1 VRTTAVCSLA
11 TGRCGVSYS
20 GGVAK
25 SGTARAER
33 SEREQ
38 RLAAMRRAQEGRER
52 RRRLALVIGAGVLA
66 LVLVATVVVTIVRQQ
81 RAQDPAN
88 IGLSASA
95 AACQPEETV
104 PVDGVAQHVG
114 PGTTS
119 PDTLTVE
126 YDRAPAVSG
135 QHYVQP
141 AYPAAPF
148 YTAEDRPPIEQLVH
162 NLEHGYTIA
171 WYTSALPDDQVADLE
186 AAAEAMR
193 RDEAT
198 QRGKFI
204 AAPWDEARGAFPGD
218 ATLALAHW
226 GAVDGTLQY
235 CGGVS
240 GQVFEDFVQAH
251 PASDSPEP
259 NAA

>member
-1 VRTTAVCSLA
+1 M
-11 TGRCGVSYS
+11 
-20 GGVAK
+20 AK

-38 RLAAMRRAQEGRER
+38 RLAAMRRAQEGKER
-52 RRRLALVIGAGVLA
+52 RRRLALVIAAGALA
-66 LVLVATVVVTIVRQQ
+66 LALVATVVVVIVRQQ

-88 IGLSASA
+88 IGLSASEA
-95 AACQPEETV
+95 SCQPVETV
-104 PVDGVAQHVG
+104 PATGVAQHIG
-114 PGTTS
+114 PGTDS

-126 YDRAPAVSG
+126 YDRVPAVSG
-135 QHYVQP
+135 QHFAQP

-148 YTAEDRPPIEQLVH
+148 YTAEDRPPVEQLVH

-171 WYTSALPDDQVADLE
+171 WYTAALPQEQVTDLQ

-204 AAPWDEARGAFPGD
+204 AAPWDEARGPLPGD
-218 ATLALAHW
+218 AALALAHW
-226 GAVDGTLQY
+226 GAEEGALQY

-240 GQVFEDFVQAH
+240 GQVFEDFVAAH
-251 PASDSPEP
+251 PANDSPEP

>member
-1 VRTTAVCSLA
+1 M
-11 TGRCGVSYS
+11 
-20 GGVAK
+20 AK

-38 RLAAMRRAQEGRER
+38 RLAAMRRAQEGKER
-52 RRRLALVIGAGVLA
+52 RRRLALVIAAGALA
-66 LVLVATVVVTIVRQQ
+66 LALVATVVVVIVRQQ

-95 AACQPEETV
+95 ASCQPVETV
-104 PVDGVAQHVG
+104 PVGGTQQHVG
-114 PGTTS
+114 PGTAAPNT
-119 PDTLTVE
+119 DITTVE
-126 YDRAPAVSG
+126 YDQVPAVSG

-141 AYPAAPF
+141 VYPAAPF
-148 YTAEDRPPIEQLVH
+148 YSAEDAPLVEQLVH

-171 WYTSALPDDQVADLE
+171 WYSSALPQDQVADLQ

-198 QRGKFI
+198 QSGKFI
-204 AAPWDEARGAFPGD
+204 AAPWDEARGALPGD
-218 ATLALAHW
+218 AALALAHW
-226 GAVDGTLQY
+226 GAEEGALQY

-240 GQVFEDFVQAH
+240 GQVFEDFVAAH
-251 PASDSPEP
+251 PANDSPEP